1 MKHIRNNFTIS
12 LWLKDSNNLSFS
24 VYFQIKECKI
34 DFFIKI
40 HNMGNTYVYSFKIV
54 AEYVQRIANID
65 IWERTIGH

>member
-34 DFFIKI
+34 DFFL
-40 HNMGNTYVYSFKIV
+40 HSQYG
-54 AEYVQRIANID
+54 Q
-65 IWERTIGH
+65 H